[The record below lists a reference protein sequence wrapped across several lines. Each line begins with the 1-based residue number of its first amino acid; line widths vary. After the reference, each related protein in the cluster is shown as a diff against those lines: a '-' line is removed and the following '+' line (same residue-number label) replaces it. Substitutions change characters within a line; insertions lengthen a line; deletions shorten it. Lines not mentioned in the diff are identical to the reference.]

1 MKIAIDLRSLS
12 SGSISGVENY
22 TLNLLDNLLKID
34 KINQYTLF
42 YNSFSNKKLGDFHYV
57 NSKVVHSRLP
67 NKILNIG
74 LKIKALKL
82 EQLAGDFDLLFMPNL
97 NQFNIAQT
105 AKLVIT
111 AHDLSPVLT
120 PEFYDIKRRLW
131 HKFLNYKKAF
141 NRANILFAVSE
152 HTKNDLIKVF
162 DISADKIKVIYPGLD
177 HNLFNPNSM
186 EVEQRDLRN
195 RYGLPGDFYLFL
207 STVEPRKNLKTL
219 IKAFEQVDNGA
230 YLVIAGRLGWKYRQ
244 DFDLIKKSKKNAKI
258 KYIGYISES
267 DKPALIKLAKALV
280 YPSFYEGFGFQPL
293 EAFASGTPVIA
304 SGITSL
310 PEVVSNAGLLI
321 NPYSVDDLSF
331 ALREIVTNKDLRA
344 SLIQKGLEQAKK
356 FTWEKT
362 AQEVLNNFKLL

>member
-34 KINQYTLF
+34 KENQYTLF
-42 YNSFSNKKLGDFHYV
+42 YNSFSSKQLGDFHYV
-57 NSKVVHSRLP
+57 NSKVTHSRWP
-67 NKILNIG
+67 NKVLNIG
-74 LKIKALKL
+74 LKLKAIKL
-82 EQLAGDFDLLFMPNL
+82 ERLAGDFDLLFMPNL
-97 NQFNIAQT
+97 NQYNISDK
-105 AKLVIT
+105 AKLIIT

-120 PEFYDIKRRLW
+120 PEFYDSKRRLW
-131 HKFLNYKKAF
+131 HKFLNYNRAF

-152 HTKNDLIKVF
+152 YTKNDLIKVF
-162 DISADKIKVIYPGLD
+162 GINAEKIKVIYPGLD
-177 HNLFNPNSM
+177 HNLFNTDPM
-186 EVEQRDLRN
+186 EDQQRNLRN

-219 IKAFEQVDNGA
+219 IKAFEQANSPA
-230 YLVIAGRLGWKYRQ
+230 HLVIAGRLGWKYKK
-244 DFDLIKKSKKNAKI
+244 DFALIKKSKKNAKM

-304 SGITSL
+304 SQVTSL
-310 PEVVSNAGLLI
+310 PEVVGGAGLLI

-331 ALREIVTNKDLRA
+331 ALTEIIENKVLRA
-344 SLIQKGLEQAKK
+344 SLIEKGLEQAKK
-356 FTWEKT
+356 FSWEKT
-362 AQEVLNNFKLL
+362 ASEVLNNFKSL

>member
-22 TLNLLDNLLKID
+22 TLNLLSSLLKLD
-34 KINQYTLF
+34 KTNQYTLF
-42 YNSFSNKKLGDFHYV
+42 YNSFANKQLGDFHYV
-57 NSKVVHSRLP
+57 NSKVIHSRLP

-82 EQLAGDFDLLFMPNL
+82 EQLTGDFDLLFMPNL
-97 NQFNIAQT
+97 NQFNIKDK

-120 PEFYDIKRRLW
+120 PEFYDAKRRLW

-141 NRANILFAVSE
+141 SRANVLFAVSE
-152 HTKNDLIKVF
+152 YTKNDLIKVF
-162 DISADKIKVIYPGLD
+162 GINAEKIKVIYPGLD
-177 HNLFNPNSM
+177 HNLFNSREM
-186 EVEQRDLRN
+186 LEEQRSLRN

-219 IKAFEQVDNGA
+219 IRAFEQVDNSVS
-230 YLVIAGRLGWKYRQ
+230 LVIAGRLGWKYKK
-244 DFDLIKKSKKNAKI
+244 DFRLIKKSKKNVKI
-258 KYIGYISES
+258 KYIGYIAES

-310 PEVVSNAGLLI
+310 PEVVSDAGLLI

-331 ALREIVTNKDLRA
+331 ALSEIVLNNALRA